1 VRIVADVAGEGE
13 ARAPKLGGEPAYG
26 PRLPGV
32 LFWARM
38 IPGTTVV
45 EAGATLGPY
54 TVLEPLGAGGMGE
67 VYRALDTRLQRQ
79 VAVKVL
85 PASLVGDAE
94 FLRRFEQEA
103 RAIGALSHPNVLAV
117 FDVGSHEGVPYLVTE
132 LLEGETLRARL
143 RGGALP
149 PRKALEVGIQVAR
162 GLAAAHERGLIHR
175 DLKPEN
181 IFVTSDGQ
189 VKLLDFGLAK
199 LSREA
204 QGQDGSS
211 ELATAPAGTTP
222 GTVMGT
228 VGYMAP
234 EQLRGQPVDQ
244 RADIFAFGAVLYEML
259 TGRRAFAGDTAAD
272 TITAILR
279 EDPPELTALCPNLP
293 PGLERIVRRCL
304 EKQPAERFQSARDV
318 GFALEGLAA
327 PSGPSGFRLTSR
339 RVPSSLLLAGAAAV
353 ALAGTAFLGYLA
365 GAAGQG
371 GGVATY
377 RQLTFRRGVVTAA
390 RFAPDGAT
398 VYYSAAWEGRPAEVY
413 ATRLDSRDSQ
423 VVGGLA
429 ARVLAAA
436 ASELAVLLPG
446 RGGPMGTVALVP
458 LGTLAP
464 RPVAEEVFDA
474 DWDPAG
480 GELAIVHEVDGRARL
495 EYPIGRDLFTADGWM
510 QNPRIA
516 PDRQRVAV
524 VHHPV
529 GGDTRGLVVVVEIGR
544 SRKVVSREWKDI
556 GGLAWSA
563 DGREVWFTATST
575 GADRALYAM
584 TLAGRERIVTQAPG
598 RLGLHDISPTGT
610 LLLTRSVSRRE
621 ARGVLPGSERE
632 RDFTWLDGTYV
643 ADLAADGSL
652 MLFGESAEGGG
663 PGYSVFL
670 RGADG
675 SAPVR
680 LGEGLALGLSPDRR
694 WALTLRVGE
703 EQALVLLPTGAGRP
717 VVLPRGPIARY
728 HWGCWFP
735 DGARVLVLASE
746 PSSGPRMYVQ
756 AIPDGMPQPIGT
768 ERVSLFRWNAI
779 TPDGTALVAGCPKGV
794 EAALCLVAVADG
806 SARPLSGLPAG
817 SQPIRWSGDG
827 RYLFL
832 RGPRAELPVRIWRFD
847 GRTRTAERWLELGP
861 SDVAGVTNVSDVLLT
876 ADGRHYVY
884 HYQRTLSDLY
894 AVDGLR

>member
-1 VRIVADVAGEGE
+1 MRHAAAHLGGVGGRFPARQALAGAPLSATIVA
-13 ARAPKLGGEPAYG
+13 
-26 PRLPGV
+26 
-32 LFWARM
+32 
-38 IPGTTVV
+38 GTTTVD
-45 EAGATLGPY
+45 AGATLGPY

-85 PASLVGDAE
+85 PSSLAGDAE

-103 RAIGALSHPNVLAV
+103 RSIGALSHPNVLAV
-117 FDVGSHEGVPYLVTE
+117 FDVGSHNGVPYLVTE

-149 PRKALEVGIQVAR
+149 PSKALEIGIQITR
-162 GLAAAHERGLIHR
+162 GLAAAHDRGLIHR

-181 IFVTSDGQ
+181 VFVTNDGQ

-204 QGQDGSS
+204 QGEAGSS
-211 ELATAPAGTTP
+211 ELATAPAATAP

-228 VGYMAP
+228 MGYMAP

-259 TGRRAFAGDTAAD
+259 TGRRAFVGDTAAD

-279 EDPPELTALCPNLP
+279 EDPPELSALCRNLP

-304 EKQPAERFQSARDV
+304 EKQPEERFQSARDV
-318 GFALEGLAA
+318 GFALEGLAM
-327 PSGPSGFRLTSR
+327 PTGPSGARVAPRLG
-339 RVPSSLLLAGAAAV
+339 VPSPWLAVGAAAV
-353 ALAGTAFLGYLA
+353 ALAAAAFLGYRA
-365 GAAGQG
+365 GAAGQR
-371 GGVATY
+371 GGVGTY
-377 RQLTFRRGVVTAA
+377 RQLTFRRGAVTAA

-398 VYYSAAWEGRPAEVY
+398 VFYSASWDGLPAQVF
-413 ATRLDSRDSQ
+413 ATRLDTRESQ
-423 VVGGLA
+423 MVSGLT

-436 ASELAVLLPG
+436 SGELAVMLPG
-446 RGGPMGTVALVP
+446 RGGPMGTVALLS

-474 DWDPAG
+474 DWEGGD
-480 GELAIVHEVDGRARL
+480 GELAIVHEVEGRARL
-495 EYPIGRDLFTADGWM
+495 EYPIGREVLTGDGWM

-516 PDRQRVAV
+516 PDRKRVAV

-529 GGDTRGLVVVVEIGR
+529 GGDTRGLVVVAEVARGR
-544 SRKVVSREWKDI
+544 RVTSSEWKDI
-556 GGLAWSA
+556 GGVAWAA

-584 TLAGRERIVTQAPG
+584 TLGGRERLVAQVPG
-598 RLGLHDISPTGT
+598 RLVLHDIAPTGT

-643 ADLAADGSL
+643 ADLAADGSAF
-652 MLFGESAEGGG
+652 LFGESAEGGG
-663 PGYSVFL
+663 PGYSVFV
-670 RGADG
+670 RSADG
-675 SAPVR
+675 SPPVR

-694 WALTLRVGE
+694 WALTLRVRE

-717 VVLPRGPIARY
+717 VVLPRGPITRY

-735 DGARVLVLASE
+735 DGGRILVLASE
-746 PSSGPRMYVQ
+746 ASSGPRLYVQ
-756 AIPDGMPQPIGT
+756 TIPDGAPQPIGT

-779 TPDGTALVAGCPKGV
+779 TPDGAALVADCPRGGG
-794 EAALCLVAVADG
+794 AALCLVAVSGG
-806 SARPLSGLPAG
+806 SPKPLHGLPAG
-817 SQPIRWSGDG
+817 SQPIRWSADG

-832 RGPRAELPVRIWRFD
+832 RGPRAELPVRVWRFD
-847 GRTRTAERWLELGP
+847 TTTRTVERWLELGP
-861 SDVAGVTNVSDVLLT
+861 ADVAGVTNVSDVLLS
-876 ADGRHYVY
+876 ADGRHYIY

-894 AVDGLR
+894 AVEGLR